1 MRCGVLENAWR
12 RAIIEEK
19 TWVERGNELV
29 QRIRSCIHGGHS
41 DSEHCVCV
49 RCKDG
54 FDNAW
59 KNKCVEVLEQIGR
72 FGCFIFMVFNIPGTW
87 FGFWF
92 RGALV
97 TYVVVEAVLL
107 AAYCLIWIVCFR
119 RSSVFRALALSVI
132 PSALFLFSG
141 VMLRS
146 VLLLVAAVLFA
157 PCHILLSYK
166 NAVTAAGE

>member
-1 MRCGVLENAWR
+1 MSWFNGY
-12 RAIIEEK
+12 
-19 TWVERGNELV
+19 GLV
-29 QRIRSCIHGGHS
+29 FMAVILIPNI
-41 DSEHCVCV
+41 VFAV

-97 TYVVVEAVLL
+97 TYVVVDAVLL

-132 PSALFLFSG
+132 PSTLFLFSG

>member
-1 MRCGVLENAWR
+1 MSWFNGY
-12 RAIIEEK
+12 
-19 TWVERGNELV
+19 GLV
-29 QRIRSCIHGGHS
+29 FMAVILIPNIVFAVS
-41 DSEHCVCV
+41 
-49 RCKDG
+49 CKDG

-97 TYVVVEAVLL
+97 TYVVVDAVLL

>member
-1 MRCGVLENAWR
+1 MAVILIPNVVFA
-12 RAIIEEK
+12 
-19 TWVERGNELV
+19 
-29 QRIRSCIHGGHS
+29 
-41 DSEHCVCV
+41 V

-54 FDNAW
+54 FENAW

-97 TYVVVEAVLL
+97 TYVVVDAVLL
-107 AAYCLIWIVCFR
+107 AAYCLVWIVCFR
-119 RSSVFRALALSVI
+119 RGSVFRALALSVI
-132 PSALFLFSG
+132 PSVLFLFSG

>member
-1 MRCGVLENAWR
+1 MSWFNGY
-12 RAIIEEK
+12 
-19 TWVERGNELV
+19 GLV
-29 QRIRSCIHGGHS
+29 FMAVILIPNI
-41 DSEHCVCV
+41 VFAV

-72 FGCFIFMVFNIPGTW
+72 FGCFIFMVFNIPGMW

-97 TYVVVEAVLL
+97 TYVVVDAVLL

>member
-1 MRCGVLENAWR
+1 MSWFNGY
-12 RAIIEEK
+12 
-19 TWVERGNELV
+19 GLV
-29 QRIRSCIHGGHS
+29 FMAVTLIPNI
-41 DSEHCVCV
+41 VFAV

-97 TYVVVEAVLL
+97 TYVVVDAVLL

>member
-1 MRCGVLENAWR
+1 MSWFNGY
-12 RAIIEEK
+12 
-19 TWVERGNELV
+19 GLV
-29 QRIRSCIHGGHS
+29 FMAVILIPNI
-41 DSEHCVCV
+41 VFAV

-97 TYVVVEAVLL
+97 TYVVVDAVLL